1 MKAVFQLIAAA
12 ALAAAAPVSTL
23 GDHPPNVNTAPACQC
38 FANEDQY
45 EAECEGSPGGTVPGV
60 AGITDPATCAMNHHC
75 HWGPEEIPACANMAP
90 HPPNQ
95 EPPPPCA
102 VTCPHPPND
111 CAEAMAMGGPGGCA
125 ETCGPEVR
133 NHFADLLGCRGGGTV
148 PMTHPPG
155 GTVPAPEH
163 CQCFANDDQFANE
176 CESGNLTPPTCQA
189 NPNCHWGPEE
199 IPACANMV
207 PHTATNTH
215 WLGAAG
221 GGQNGP
227 PPCARTCT
235 HPPQSCAEAMM
246 MGGPGG
252 CAESC
257 PPEMKAHYADMLG
270 CHGGGTVP
278 EPQHCQCFAN
288 EDQYED
294 ECEGGG
300 TVPGFVDPMSC
311 AANPHCHW
319 GPEEIAACAN
329 MVPAMPETAVGGVM
343 PMPGGQGPM
352 PGPMPG
358 GHQGPPPCAVTCP
371 HPPHT
376 CAEAM
381 AMGGPMGCA
390 HSCPQSMKDHFADL
404 LGCRGGG
411 TVPMPPG
418 TGGGPMPPG
427 TGGGPGGA
435 PEHCQCFANE
445 DQYEDE
451 CEGGG
456 TVPGMVDPAMCDA
469 NPHCHWG
476 PVEIPACANMVPPEP
491 ATALMPGGRG
501 PPPCART
508 CQHPPHDCQEAMQMG
523 GPGGCAH
530 SCPESIKSH
539 YADLLGC
546 HGGGTVPM
554 PPGTHPH
561 PPHPDGSQ
569 CGC

>member
-207 PHTATNTH
+207 P
-215 WLGAAG
+215 
-221 GGQNGP
+221 
-227 PPCARTCT
+227 
-235 HPPQSCAEAMM
+235 
-246 MGGPGG
+246 
-252 CAESC
+252 
-257 PPEMKAHYADMLG
+257 
-270 CHGGGTVP
+270 
-278 EPQHCQCFAN
+278 
-288 EDQYED
+288 
-294 ECEGGG
+294 
-300 TVPGFVDPMSC
+300 
-311 AANPHCHW
+311 
-319 GPEEIAACAN
+319 
-329 MVPAMPETAVGGVM
+329 
-343 PMPGGQGPM
+343 
-352 PGPMPG
+352 
-358 GHQGPPPCAVTCP
+358 
-371 HPPHT
+371 
-376 CAEAM
+376 
-381 AMGGPMGCA
+381 
-390 HSCPQSMKDHFADL
+390 
-404 LGCRGGG
+404 
-411 TVPMPPG
+411 
-418 TGGGPMPPG
+418 
-427 TGGGPGGA
+427 
-435 PEHCQCFANE
+435 
-445 DQYEDE
+445 
-451 CEGGG
+451 
-456 TVPGMVDPAMCDA
+456 
-469 NPHCHWG
+469 
-476 PVEIPACANMVPPEP
+476 PEP

-554 PPGTHPH
+554 PPGTPPP

-569 CGC
+569 CGCWANEEVDIPYCEGPGGTVPAAMLDADRCAADPRCHWGPAEDPVCTAMLSNPSTVAKASKSARVLMPLK

>member
-1 MKAVFQLIAAA
+1 M
-12 ALAAAAPVSTL
+12 
-23 GDHPPNVNTAPACQC
+23 
-38 FANEDQY
+38 
-45 EAECEGSPGGTVPGV
+45 
-60 AGITDPATCAMNHHC
+60 
-75 HWGPEEIPACANMAP
+75 
-90 HPPNQ
+90 
-95 EPPPPCA
+95 
-102 VTCPHPPND
+102 
-111 CAEAMAMGGPGGCA
+111 
-125 ETCGPEVR
+125 R

-207 PHTATNTH
+207 PQTATNTH

-300 TVPGFVDPMSC
+300 TVPG
-311 AANPHCHW
+311 
-319 GPEEIAACAN
+319 
-329 MVPAMPETAVGGVM
+329 
-343 PMPGGQGPM
+343 
-352 PGPMPG
+352 
-358 GHQGPPPCAVTCP
+358 
-371 HPPHT
+371 
-376 CAEAM
+376 
-381 AMGGPMGCA
+381 
-390 HSCPQSMKDHFADL
+390 
-404 LGCRGGG
+404 
-411 TVPMPPG
+411 
-418 TGGGPMPPG
+418 
-427 TGGGPGGA
+427 
-435 PEHCQCFANE
+435 
-445 DQYEDE
+445 
-451 CEGGG
+451 
-456 TVPGMVDPAMCDA
+456 MVDPAMCDA

-476 PVEIPACANMVPPEP
+476 PEEIPACANMVPPEP

-569 CGC
+569 CGCWANEEVDIPYCEGPGGTVPAAMLDADRCAADPRCHWGPAEDPVCTAMLSNPSTVAKASKSARVLMPLK